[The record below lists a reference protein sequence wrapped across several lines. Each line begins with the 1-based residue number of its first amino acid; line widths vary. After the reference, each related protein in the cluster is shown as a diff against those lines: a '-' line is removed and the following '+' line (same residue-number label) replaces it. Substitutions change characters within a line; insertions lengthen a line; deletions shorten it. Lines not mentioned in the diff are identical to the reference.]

1 VRALE
6 SLGFTQTNAYE
17 FELRLDYVTT
27 CRRLGDEHNGGHANS
42 EPRTVA
48 VVDGDG
54 ADGWPMKPEMLPDYL
69 AHGLAAI
76 FVGTAAGD
84 TSARRGH
91 YYAGPGNEFWQFLAD
106 ARLTQELLGPDR
118 DAEILAHG
126 FGLTDIAK
134 HRSGND
140 DVLATGDFDV
150 PAFVAKVEHFGPAWV
165 AFTSKGAAEVVSRA
179 LGHGRSVS
187 LGRQRWTIAG
197 VRVFVLPSPSG
208 SNRNPAFLEGKP
220 TRVDWF
226 HALRRSI
233 AVDRPQEGDAP

>member
-1 VRALE
+1 
-6 SLGFTQTNAYE
+6 
-17 FELRLDYVTT
+17 
-27 CRRLGDEHNGGHANS
+27 
-42 EPRTVA
+42 
-48 VVDGDG
+48 
-54 ADGWPMKPEMLPDYL
+54 MKPHVLPDYL
-69 AHGLAAI
+69 APGLTAI

-106 ARLTQELLGPDR
+106 ARLTPELLGPDR

-140 DVLATGDFDV
+140 DVLAAGDFDV
-150 PAFVAKVEHFGPAWV
+150 PAFVAKIERFGPAWV

-187 LGRQRWTIAG
+187 LGRQHWTVAG
-197 VRVFVLPSPSG
+197 ARVFVLPSPSG
-208 SNRNPAFLEGKP
+208 SNRNPAFLEGKA
-220 TRVDWF
+220 TRLDWF
-226 HALRRSI
+226 RALRRAI
-233 AVDRPQEGDAP
+233 AADRPREGDAR